1 MIDPVP
7 VPLPQPIILGPE
19 SLRLVAPLEAQLM
32 YLIVAIAQ
40 VFVHYNIQFK
50 HRPIVSFYSTK
61 GSGVL
66 NSDLW

>member
-32 YLIVAIAQ
+32 YLIVAIAL

-50 HRPIVSFYSTK
+50 YR
-61 GSGVL
+61 
-66 NSDLW
+66 